1 MSLEQLYVHQLIKGL
16 TKEEKQA
23 MVKMMTD
30 EFIASMGT
38 EERKEMIKIILPD
51 IAERLM
57 AGTSADDRKELAQ
70 FIMAQ
75 MVAKMTETN
84 TPVRDKKENKN
95 HV

>member
-1 MSLEQLYVHQLIKGL
+1 
-16 TKEEKQA
+16 
-23 MVKMMTD
+23 MTD